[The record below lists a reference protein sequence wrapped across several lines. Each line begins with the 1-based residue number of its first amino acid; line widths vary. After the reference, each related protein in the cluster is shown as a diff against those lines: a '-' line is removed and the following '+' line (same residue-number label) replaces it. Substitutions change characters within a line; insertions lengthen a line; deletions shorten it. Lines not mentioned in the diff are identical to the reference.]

1 MSAFE
6 MQQSLKIGIIGDYNF
21 TYNSHHAT
29 NLAIDHAA
37 NFLDIE
43 ISYYWMK
50 LSEVLEFKAQ
60 QFNQYDGFWIAPG
73 PIKNEFF
80 LHGILREIISRPIPT
95 LITGEG
101 YRTFVDALVNTY
113 QLNQLNEKLISDN
126 LVEGQQFEKIEVTP
140 HSKQFITLYE
150 NHSKVELTS
159 SRYSLYPKLIHSL
172 QDDIID
178 IEAYN
183 QFEDPEII
191 SLQNHSFF
199 VACSFC
205 PQISSTRE
213 LPHPIIYT
221 FMKACLA
228 LVQGN
233 LAKPA

>member
-1 MSAFE
+1 MSH
-6 MQQSLKIGIIGDYNF
+6 QSLKIGIIGDYNF
-21 TYNSHHAT
+21 TFNSHHAT

-43 ISYYWMK
+43 ISYYWIK
-50 LSEVLEFKAQ
+50 LSEVLDFRAQ

-73 PIKNEFF
+73 PIRNEFF
-80 LHGILREIISRPIPT
+80 LHGILREILSRPIPT

-101 YRTFVDALVNTY
+101 YRTFVDALINTY
-113 QLNQLNEKLISDN
+113 QLNKSSEKLISDN
-126 LVEGQQFEKIEVTP
+126 LVEGQQFEQIVISP
-140 HSKQFITLYE
+140 HTREFQTLYE

-191 SLQNHSFF
+191 SLKNHSFF

-213 LPHPIIYT
+213 IPHPMIYT

-228 LVQGN
+228 HVEKLLPKQ
-233 LAKPA
+233 A

>member
-1 MSAFE
+1 MSH
-6 MQQSLKIGIIGDYNF
+6 QSLKIGIIGDYNF
-21 TYNSHHAT
+21 TFNSHHAT

-43 ISYYWMK
+43 ISYYWIK
-50 LSEVLEFKAQ
+50 LSEVLDFRAQ

-73 PIKNEFF
+73 PIRNEFF
-80 LHGILREIISRPIPT
+80 LHGILREILSRPIPT

-101 YRTFVDALVNTY
+101 YRTFIDALINTY
-113 QLNQLNEKLISDN
+113 QLNKGSEKLISDN
-126 LVEGQQFEKIEVTP
+126 LVEGQQFEQIVITP
-140 HSKQFITLYE
+140 HSKEFQVLYE

-159 SRYSLYPKLIHSL
+159 SRYSLYPKLIQSL

-191 SLQNHSFF
+191 SLKNHSFF

-213 LPHPIIYT
+213 IPHPMIYT

-228 LVQGN
+228 HVDKLVSKQV
-233 LAKPA
+233 

>member
-1 MSAFE
+1 MSH
-6 MQQSLKIGIIGDYNF
+6 QSLKIGIIGDYNF
-21 TYNSHHAT
+21 TFNSHHAT

-43 ISYYWMK
+43 ISYYWIK
-50 LSEVLEFKAQ
+50 LSEVLDFRAQ

-73 PIKNEFF
+73 PIRNEFL
-80 LHGILREIISRPIPT
+80 LHGILREILSRPIPT
-95 LITGEG
+95 LNTGEG
-101 YRTFVDALVNTY
+101 YRTFVDALINTY
-113 QLNQLNEKLISDN
+113 QLNKGSEKLISDN
-126 LVEGQQFEKIEVTP
+126 LVEGQQFEQIVITP
-140 HSKQFITLYE
+140 HSKEFQVLYE

-159 SRYSLYPKLIHSL
+159 SRYSLYPKLIQSL

-191 SLQNHSFF
+191 SLKNHSFF

-213 LPHPIIYT
+213 IPHPMIYT

-228 LVQGN
+228 HVDKLVSKQV
-233 LAKPA
+233 

>member
-1 MSAFE
+1 VSH
-6 MQQSLKIGIIGDYNF
+6 QSLKIGIIGDYNF
-21 TYNSHHAT
+21 TFNSHHAT

-43 ISYYWMK
+43 ISYYWIK
-50 LSEVLEFKAQ
+50 LSEVLDFRAQ

-73 PIKNEFF
+73 PIRNEFF
-80 LHGILREIISRPIPT
+80 LHGILREILSRPIPT

-101 YRTFVDALVNTY
+101 YRTFVDALINTY
-113 QLNQLNEKLISDN
+113 QLNKGSEKLISDN
-126 LVEGQQFEKIEVTP
+126 LVEGQQFEQIMISP
-140 HSKQFITLYE
+140 HTKEFEILYE

-159 SRYSLYPKLIHSL
+159 SRYSLYPKLIQSL

-191 SLQNHSFF
+191 SLKNHSFF
-199 VACSFC
+199 VSCSFC

-213 LPHPIIYT
+213 IPHPMIYT

-228 LVQGN
+228 HVEKVVSKQV
-233 LAKPA
+233 

>member
-1 MSAFE
+1 MSH
-6 MQQSLKIGIIGDYNF
+6 QSLKIGIIGDYNF
-21 TYNSHHAT
+21 TFNSHHAT

-43 ISYYWMK
+43 ISYYWIK
-50 LSEVLEFKAQ
+50 LSEVLDFRAQ

-73 PIKNEFF
+73 PIRNEFF
-80 LHGILREIISRPIPT
+80 LHGILREILSRPIPT

-101 YRTFVDALVNTY
+101 YRTFVDALINTY
-113 QLNQLNEKLISDN
+113 QLNTGSEKLISDN
-126 LVEGQQFEKIEVTP
+126 LVEGQQFEQIVITP
-140 HSKQFITLYE
+140 HSKEFQVLYE

-159 SRYSLYPKLIHSL
+159 SRYSLYPKLIQSL

-191 SLQNHSFF
+191 SLKNHSFF

-213 LPHPIIYT
+213 IPHPMIYT

-228 LVQGN
+228 HVDKLVSKQV
-233 LAKPA
+233 